1 MQIGPDA
8 ISLGPLV
15 LGWGRLALVLGLLV
29 FLGLVSRRREAR
41 LDSVAWQ
48 GLVLGLIAAR
58 LAYGLLHFSSL
69 SQNGMGEWL
78 GSLADIRKGGLVGPV
93 GLVVGLG
100 WAFGRLRR
108 EALSLLPPALI
119 ALAIGLLPWLL
130 HPVGNPSLQIG
141 SDASFEAISRQ
152 GSQQTITWA
161 QLPKPILINVWASWC
176 GPCRSEM
183 PLLDEYARQGYPIF
197 FLNTGEPASTV
208 QNYLQA
214 QGLSLTA
221 HLDTA
226 GLAKQL
232 AIRGLP
238 TTLVV
243 DSGTKISAR
252 HMGPVDRVQLQRL
265 LERVKR

>member
-1 MQIGPDA
+1 
-8 ISLGPLV
+8 
-15 LGWGRLALVLGLLV
+15 
-29 FLGLVSRRREAR
+29 
-41 LDSVAWQ
+41 
-48 GLVLGLIAAR
+48 
-58 LAYGLLHFSSL
+58 
-69 SQNGMGEWL
+69 
-78 GSLADIRKGGLVGPV
+78 
-93 GLVVGLG
+93 
-100 WAFGRLRR
+100 
-108 EALSLLPPALI
+108 
-119 ALAIGLLPWLL
+119 
-130 HPVGNPSLQIG
+130 
-141 SDASFEAISRQ
+141 
-152 GSQQTITWA
+152 
-161 QLPKPILINVWASWC
+161 
-176 GPCRSEM
+176 M